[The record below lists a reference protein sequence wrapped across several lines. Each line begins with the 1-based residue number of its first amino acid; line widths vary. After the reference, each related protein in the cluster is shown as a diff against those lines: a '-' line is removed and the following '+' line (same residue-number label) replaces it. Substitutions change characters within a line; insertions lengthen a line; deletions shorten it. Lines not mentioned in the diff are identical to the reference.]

1 MLEHSKLALYLEKK
15 KKVQNQITSI
25 YIIFFEILSFA
36 FKNWYY
42 IIHYFK
48 WENRSETTFN
58 FYQSKSFPS

>member
-36 FKNWYY
+36 FKN
-42 IIHYFK
+42 
-48 WENRSETTFN
+48 
-58 FYQSKSFPS
+58 